1 MTLLIVLVALA
12 IVGIIRASP
21 NSALGQ
27 VLSVYLAEKP
37 VKLVSKIERHQL
49 IWIGIL
55 VLMAL
60 SSFKIAAVIGPDF
73 LIAYTSIDLSL
84 YLDAVF
90 VATAVSAASRLRV
103 AARSVQS
110 SVRWMR
116 RQKWPSRGRLSR
128 PRAKAGRRTPK
139 RPDND
144 EDGTPC
150 VMLGA

>member
-27 VLSVYLAEKP
+27 VLRVYLAEKP
-37 VKLVSKIERHQL
+37 VKFVSKIERHRL

-60 SSFKIAAVIGPDF
+60 SSFKIAAVVGPDF

-103 AARSVQS
+103 AARLAQQ

-116 RQKWPSRGRLSR
+116 RKRPSHRQISR
-128 PRAKAGRRTPK
+128 PRASARRRVLK

-144 EDGTPC
+144 EDGTSW
-150 VMLGA
+150 VTLAA